1 MQNRQ
6 VIDIY
11 TQDGIHLP
19 LSTAYIYRQDNG
31 NYVIAMKVLP
41 ANWAVHMADM
51 VNYDTDQVYIRLYR
65 NDWLQNNA
73 ISGIQYPVAYGGGL
87 LRTRDDITMVQ
98 RDIQSLALRTG
109 LTKVF
114 RNGYYI
120 DQGNLSA
127 FTVGDIVEYVYDASV
142 DRVIEFDLKSL
153 QSYDSLL
160 DKAAKYLL
168 HPPKDPR
175 GNLVRY
181 RDDVDV
187 YLYVGDS
194 DSG

>member
-1 MQNRQ
+1 VNLSPKGGVITAADVMWESVSLPTPKDRYYLFQIGGNGPDRFALPSTTAQWYSLTEWGMQNRQ

-87 LRTRDDITMVQ
+87 LRT
-98 RDIQSLALRTG
+98 
-109 LTKVF
+109 
-114 RNGYYI
+114 
-120 DQGNLSA
+120 
-127 FTVGDIVEYVYDASV
+127 
-142 DRVIEFDLKSL
+142 
-153 QSYDSLL
+153 
-160 DKAAKYLL
+160 
-168 HPPKDPR
+168 
-175 GNLVRY
+175 
-181 RDDVDV
+181 
-187 YLYVGDS
+187 
-194 DSG
+194 